1 METRT
6 IQTRRVL
13 IAAGRRVDAYGD
25 VARFPSARVPAVQ
38 QQIQEFL
45 AREKPLAVVCSA
57 ACGADLLIL
66 EAAGEQHIDRL
77 IVLPSQPEQFRKMS
91 VTDRPGNWGDVF
103 DRVIRPSKVEVLS
116 VPDGQQGY
124 LQTNLKL
131 VERGQAVAREHSAAL
146 QALVVWDKKERG
158 PGDATVVN
166 VLHGRQ
172 PIGTKA
178 PPLAAKRWRS
188 TVRLLLSQEFH
199 GCESSR
205 IAFVAASLPGNRF
218 ATSW

>member
-1 METRT
+1 LGCLQFTLKGEAILVETRT

-116 VPDGQQGY
+116 GPDGQQGY

-158 PGDATVVN
+158 PGDVTAHFLRLAKQHNIPVVELDTLGPAN
-166 VLHGRQ
+166 RN
-172 PIGTKA
+172 
-178 PPLAAKRWRS
+178 
-188 TVRLLLSQEFH
+188 
-199 GCESSR
+199 ES
-205 IAFVAASLPGNRF
+205 AASR
-218 ATSW
+218 S